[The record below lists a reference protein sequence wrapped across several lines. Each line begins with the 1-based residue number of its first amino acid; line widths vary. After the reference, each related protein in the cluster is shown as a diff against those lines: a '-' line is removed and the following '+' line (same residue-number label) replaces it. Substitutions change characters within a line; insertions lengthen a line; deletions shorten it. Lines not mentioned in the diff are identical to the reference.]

1 MFFDTTGL
9 PSADEIWGWH
19 EELRK
24 MGTRYTGSQGQADFV
39 AWLRQQFEANPQK
52 KKMKLYTDSIYFHR
66 WLAKPNGWSLS
77 MQKDPTGPAVP
88 MPVSYYYPYSGNTGL
103 KGPINARLV
112 DLGSYAPGGPFSWE
126 AAKGAIAL
134 VRVPPSVFSLDV
146 GQLPTD
152 GFRPGQPS
160 LETVVDYEAQA
171 LVVTNPVFQ
180 GMLAPVPLLAARQAG
195 VLGVICVWTGM
206 SDDQIANQYNPFTTG
221 YPNKTGLPDKND
233 PGCPALW
240 VGEKTGERLAEAV
253 KTGQPTVTLTL
264 DAEITPN
271 ATTDTL
277 WGVLEG
283 SGPDHE
289 RGLIVNTHTD
299 GPNVPE
305 DNGALALLALARYF
319 APRPHRRDLYFVMA
333 TGHFQ
338 LPQFMQPVANPRFV
352 AGNDAASLWMAQYPH
367 IYTKALAGI
376 TIEHLGCKM
385 WTDNANGQYVPTG
398 AYEWGTTYTTQK
410 DGSLNL
416 GNLEQQA
423 FLAAV
428 AAANNSGAVAHP
440 VVTMLPAPLFF
451 GEGAPLY
458 AGGLGTVSMCPAP
471 SYLLQAGSLAQPYLL
486 NLDKLDKD
494 LIWGQVLTF
503 AMTIATL
510 DEAEASAF

>member
-9 PSADEIWGWH
+9 PSANEIWGWH
-19 EELRK
+19 DKLRTF
-24 MGTRYTGSQGQADFV
+24 GTRYTGSQGQADFV
-39 AWLRQQFEANPQK
+39 AWLDQEFRAIPQFK
-52 KKMKLYTDSIYFHR
+52 SKLFTDRIYFDR
-66 WLAKPNGWSLS
+66 WLAEPHGWSLLL
-77 MQKDPTGPAVP
+77 QQNPNAAAVP
-88 MPVSYYYPYSGNTGL
+88 QPVSYYYPYSGYTDPQGITA
-103 KGPINARLV
+103 KLV
-112 DLGSYAPGGPFSWE
+112 DLGSYSPGGPFPWE

-160 LETVVDYEAQA
+160 LETVVDYEVQA
-171 LVVTNPVFQ
+171 LMVTNPVFQ

-206 SDDQIANQYNPFTTG
+206 SDDMIANQYNPFTTG
-221 YPNKTGLPDKND
+221 YPNKTGRPEKND
-233 PGCPALW
+233 TGCPALW
-240 VGEKTGERLAEAV
+240 VGEKTGERLADAV

-264 DAEITPN
+264 KATIMPN

-299 GPNVPE
+299 GPSVPE
-305 DNGALALLALARYF
+305 ENGALALLALARYF
-319 APRPHRRDLYFVMA
+319 APRQHRRDLYFVMA

-338 LPQFMQPVANPRFV
+338 LPQFMQPIENARFV
-352 AGNDAASLWMAQYPH
+352 AGNDATSLWMAQYPE
-367 IYTKALAGI
+367 IYTKALAGL
-376 TIEHLGCKM
+376 TLEHLGCRT
-385 WTDNANGQYVPTG
+385 WADDANGKYGATG
-398 AYEWGTTYTTQK
+398 SLGWNMTYTTQK

-471 SYLLQAGSLAQPYLL
+471 SYLLQAGSLADPDQL

-494 LIWGQVLTF
+494 LIWGQILTF

-510 DEAEASAF
+510 DEAEANAF